1 MLEYGIC
8 AQPSLF
14 WYAVNFT
21 WVTGVGMQSPFSK
34 FQEMGQNAITEKA
47 IVGNVPLSLPG
58 PNGV

>member
-1 MLEYGIC
+1 MGDRNRNAE
-8 AQPSLF
+8 
-14 WYAVNFT
+14 
-21 WVTGVGMQSPFSK
+21 SPFSK